1 MELKWLEDFVC
12 LARTGNFSRAAEER
26 NVTQSAFSRRIKAL
40 ECWLGSS
47 LVDRSTYP
55 TRLTQNGQDFLT
67 VAQGVLDSLDEAR
80 TVLRDSGARTSRTVV
95 IATQH
100 SLALSFY
107 PGWVGRLK
115 GELGVSDVR
124 MIGDN
129 LHNCV
134 HGLTEGAC
142 DLMISFTHPEISKH
156 LDTAA
161 FEQLLLGRD
170 KLIPVSAPND
180 RGRPRFALPGRKDE
194 PVHYLGYGPGS
205 FLGRIV
211 DIILGRVS
219 KAHHLKLRYESNF
232 AEALKAM
239 AMEGEGLGWLP
250 QSGIEDALMQGRLV
264 RAGSAEWEESLDIRL
279 FRTAGESRPLIDRI
293 WRETELNFKMSK

>member
-12 LARTGNFSRAAEER
+12 LAQTGNFSRAAEER
-26 NVTQSAFSRRIKAL
+26 NITQSAFSRRIKAL

-67 VAQGVLDSLDEAR
+67 VATSILDSLDEAR
-80 TVLRDSGARTSRTVV
+80 TLLRDSGARTSKTVV

-107 PGWVGRLK
+107 PGWVGRMK
-115 GELGVSDVR
+115 GELGAADVR
-124 MIGDN
+124 MIADN
-129 LHNCV
+129 FHNCV
-134 HGLTEGAC
+134 QGLNEGSC

-156 LDTAA
+156 LDTSA
-161 FEQLLLGRD
+161 FEHLLLGRD
-170 KLIPVSAPND
+170 KLIPVCAPNS
-180 RGRPRFALPGRKDE
+180 RGRPRFKLPGRVDE
-194 PVHYLGYGPGS
+194 PVYYLGYGPGS

-211 DIILGRVS
+211 DIILRRVS
-219 KAHHLKLRYESNF
+219 SSPCLALRYESTF

-239 AMEGEGLGWLP
+239 ALEGAGVGWLP
-250 QSGIEDALMQGRLV
+250 RSGVDEALKQGRLV
-264 RAGSAEWEESLDIRL
+264 RVGSEEWEETLDIRL
-279 FRTAGESRPLIDRI
+279 FRAKGRSRPLIDRV
-293 WRETELNFKMSK
+293 WREAELLCIKEK